1 MARLS
6 LSSGHFLGDEVEF
19 DRGRASAGSSTS
31 RRSSSTLPG
40 TPKQPPTCARFTH
53 VNVSRPPS
61 EDEPSSSSGAAPMAA
76 DGKSAGLSEPLAAGA
91 TTTSAASA
99 AAGSS
104 AHSATPASTD
114 DEASAPEPAAPEPP
128 SRPTRGAKLHAICNM
143 TDSAMALRRTST
155 DSSHDGKKR
164 PAEATSS
171 EAARPKAKAKA
182 KRSRVEAA
190 PTAPAWLAG
199 AVAVRLRTAS
209 GDPVYVAHASGAV
222 FTTPAGAMCSFDDGD
237 AFRLL
242 QEGDAAG
249 GCRFSLAAGPS
260 GNAVEVAP
268 PGGGDLSRGFLV
280 AYRRLGAGGPAA
292 FSLERLAD
300 DRWALVTPDRERVVA
315 GRKLDDG
322 SRNIRIG
329 ARGARGDF
337 VVAAP
342 DQ

>member
-1 MARLS
+1 MGALA
-6 LSSGHFLGDEVEF
+6 GMTEVFCQQPTVAWKNAMQEGRPIPF
-19 DRGRASAGSSTS
+19 APRVMYRGV
-31 RRSSSTLPG
+31 L
-40 TPKQPPTCARFTH
+40 
-53 VNVSRPPS
+53 VNAFSI
-61 EDEPSSSSGAAPMAA
+61 APCN
-76 DGKSAGLSEPLAAGA
+76 A
-91 TTTSAASA
+91 TQFAVNSAAS
-99 AAGSS
+99 SLF
-104 AHSATPASTD
+104 
-114 DEASAPEPAAPEPP
+114 
-128 SRPTRGAKLHAICNM
+128 RRLRG
-143 TDSAMALRRTST
+143 D
-155 DSSHDGKKR
+155 
-164 PAEATSS
+164 
-171 EAARPKAKAKA
+171 PKAELSMAE
-182 KRSRVEAA
+182 R
-190 PTAPAWLAG
+190 LAG
-199 AVAVRLRTAS
+199 AVTVRLRTAS

-280 AYRRLGAGGPAA
+280 AYRRLGTGGPAA

-337 VVAAP
+337 VVAVP